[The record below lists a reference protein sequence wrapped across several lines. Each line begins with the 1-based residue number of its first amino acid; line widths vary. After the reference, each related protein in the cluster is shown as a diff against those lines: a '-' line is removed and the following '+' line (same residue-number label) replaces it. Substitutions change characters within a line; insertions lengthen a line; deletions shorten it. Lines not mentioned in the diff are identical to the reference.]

1 MILAIDKLQSTTVL
15 PLAGAFCFG
24 LVVGYI
30 TYRTLARTTAKASI
44 ADLATVIAA
53 IGGGTITLLFGGA
66 DGNMFGLYA
75 IGLAV
80 GFLLYL
86 IVLRRYLPE
95 KSIEV
100 LGGGDGGTR
109 MGGGAED
116 GDETIGPRPG

>member
-1 MILAIDKLQSTTVL
+1 VIVTTDKLQATTVL
-15 PLAGAFCFG
+15 PLARAFCFG

-53 IGGGTITLLFGGA
+53 IGGGTVTMLFGGA

-80 GFLLYL
+80 GLLLYF

-100 LGGGDGGTR
+100 LSEGDDGPRQGGGRAGGDD
-109 MGGGAED
+109 AV
-116 GDETIGPRPG
+116 GPRQG

>member
-1 MILAIDKLQSTTVL
+1 MIVAIDKSQTTTVL

-30 TYRTLARTTAKASI
+30 TYRTLAKTTAKASI

-80 GFLLYL
+80 GLLVYF
-86 IVLRRYLPE
+86 IVLRRYLPDE
-95 KSIEV
+95 SPIV
-100 LGGGDGGTR
+100 LSNDDDGPLQG
-109 MGGGAED
+109 
-116 GDETIGPRPG
+116 